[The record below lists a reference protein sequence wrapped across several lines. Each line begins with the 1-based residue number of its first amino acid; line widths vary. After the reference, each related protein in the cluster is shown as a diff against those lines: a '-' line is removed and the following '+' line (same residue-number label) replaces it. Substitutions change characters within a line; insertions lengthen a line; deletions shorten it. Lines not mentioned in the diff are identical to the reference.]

1 MTGREGAR
9 LVGSSE
15 SFCYFCGRRAH
26 VGAPCPNCM
35 VAMPALFCSACGQK
49 SSPFASTCTCGAP
62 LREPEYPAVPCPACA
77 VAKRSAGPLVPFVA
91 EHVTLHG
98 CTTCRGVFVS
108 SRAWCMLLADPDHVP
123 RLPQAPPGGSGA
135 VLELVHC
142 PVCKKTLERGRY
154 AGRSPVVVDLCDR
167 HGLWLDAG
175 ELVDVLAFER
185 EKARGIVRPPEAPS
199 ALEMAMAR
207 GDQDVRAAATDLRLA
222 DAARRRSNP
231 LGAIALAVLVALA
244 CSGAGYGYYRSRLA
258 AHGETTKG
266 AAEGAE
272 KVLGR

>member
-1 MTGREGAR
+1 
-9 LVGSSE
+9 
-15 SFCYFCGRRAH
+15 
-26 VGAPCPNCM
+26 M
-35 VAMPALFCSACGQK
+35 VAMPALFCGACGQK
-49 SSPFASTCTCGAP
+49 SSPFASNCACGAA
-62 LREPEYPAVPCPACA
+62 LREPEYPAVPCPACT

-98 CTTCRGVFVS
+98 CATCRGVLVS
-108 SRAWCMLLADPDHVP
+108 ARAWCTLMAEPARVP
-123 RLPQAPPGGSGA
+123 RLPEGPPGANGA

-154 AGRSPVVVDLCDR
+154 AGRSPVVVDLCER

-175 ELVDVLAFER
+175 ELAQLLAFEQ
-185 EKARGIVRPPEAPS
+185 EKSRGIVRPPEAPS

-207 GDQDVRAAATDLRLA
+207 GDQDLRAAATDLRMAGA
-222 DAARRRSNP
+222 DRGRSSP
-231 LGAIALAVLVALA
+231 LVGIAIAVLVALA
-244 CSGAGYGYYRSRLA
+244 CSGAGYGYYRSRLSV
-258 AHGETTKG
+258 HGESTKG